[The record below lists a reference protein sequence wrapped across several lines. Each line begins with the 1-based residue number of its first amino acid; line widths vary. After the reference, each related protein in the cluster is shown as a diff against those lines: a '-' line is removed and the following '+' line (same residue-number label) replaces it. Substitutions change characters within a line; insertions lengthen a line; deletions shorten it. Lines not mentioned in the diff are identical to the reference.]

1 MRFGYDYPFF
11 SPMKVPLRCSLH
23 RWWLLALVGAGPLYA
38 EPTALESVEK
48 AAGEWVKVRA
58 ETARLETEWE
68 TTRPLLESTVS
79 GLQERAQ
86 ALEAKRDFLK
96 AKTAKDREELATLEA
111 ANKAS
116 AAALQSVGAQL
127 KAMNARLFE
136 LRASLPP
143 RLSEALEMAYKS
155 LAAPDVTVSERMQ
168 LTMTVLNRCIQ
179 FNRSITCE
187 DEILTLGEGKNAQQ
201 LEVIY
206 WGLSYGYVLDRPA
219 RQVWFGSP
227 GPERWRW
234 EPVPD
239 AFDQVARLVTIYR
252 GKAEPEFVEVPARLR
267 IHSVESAKK

>member
-1 MRFGYDYPFF
+1 
-11 SPMKVPLRCSLH
+11 MKVPLLRSFPRL
-23 RWWLLALVGAGPLYA
+23 WLLALVGAVPLHA
-38 EPTALESVEK
+38 EPTALEAVEK
-48 AAGEWVKVRA
+48 SAGDWVRVRA
-58 ETARLETEWE
+58 ETARLETEWD
-68 TTRPLLESTVS
+68 TTRSLLESTVN

-116 AAALQSVGAQL
+116 ATGLQAVNAQL
-127 KAMNARLFE
+127 KAMSARLFG

-155 LAAPDVTVSERMQ
+155 LAAPDLTVSERMQ
-168 LTMTVLNRCIQ
+168 LTMTVLNRGTQ

-187 DEILTLGEGKNAQQ
+187 DEILTLGEGKKAQQ

-206 WGLSYGYVLDRPA
+206 WGLSFGYALDRPA
-219 RQVWFGSP
+219 HQVWFGSP

-239 AFDQVARLVTIYR
+239 AFDRVARLVAIYR
-252 GKAEPEFVEVPARLR
+252 GRSEPEFVDVPARLK
-267 IHSVESAKK
+267 IHSPESSMK